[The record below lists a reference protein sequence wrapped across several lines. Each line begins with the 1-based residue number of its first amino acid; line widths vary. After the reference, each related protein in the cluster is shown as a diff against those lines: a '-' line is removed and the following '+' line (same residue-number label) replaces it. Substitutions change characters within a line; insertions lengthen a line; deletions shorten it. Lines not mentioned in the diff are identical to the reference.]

1 MRHTISGVKKG
12 AGLLWEVPIMVVLPW
27 IAAVIHEY
35 SHCLAALAFDLRPHV
50 SLSVYG
56 GWCSYWL
63 GTGAETAVV
72 RLAGGLGS
80 ALVFG
85 AAFLV
90 VRRVRW
96 VNGWLRVGLL
106 GMLAVLAGA
115 HFVYGVF
122 EGAGQGDTW
131 WAQTIAV
138 VTGLGA
144 GWVASGCLRQAKLE
158 HLKVRAALGAVGC
171 LNG

>member
-1 MRHTISGVKKG
+1 MRHTSSGLKNG
-12 AGLLWEVPIMVVLPW
+12 PGLLWGVPIMVSLPW

-35 SHCLAALAFDLRPHV
+35 SHCLAALVFDLRPHV

-63 GTGAETAVV
+63 GTGAETVVV

-115 HFVYGVF
+115 HLVYCVF
-122 EGAGQGDTW
+122 EGVGVGDTW

-158 HLKVRAALGAVGC
+158 HLKVRAGIGIVGC